1 LITKKTIIIGGGI
14 SGLVSAYSA
23 IQSGSTVIL
32 YEKSNQLGGLIGT
45 KYSEN
50 GLVEQAANGFL
61 NSSSIEKLTKDL
73 NLKLLKPESSSKK
86 RRFFRNNKLHSL
98 PISIFALLRGIFG
111 FCFINS
117 EPNLDE
123 NMQEWSQRIFGKDFT
138 EFIIEPAIGGIY
150 STELELMYVP
160 SVFSKFKFYN
170 GKSLL
175 RNLLFHFKNKKKEI
189 KPNLRGL
196 VSFQNGMQELI
207 KALHTCILNNSK
219 SKIHLNSKISNLNHF
234 LESNKNNEI
243 RICTSLFETIELI
256 KEWELAKEIFPKY
269 DIRSFSYQSICT
281 ITQFGM
287 NTIFPY
293 KAFGILFPRNQNL
306 FVKGVLAN
314 HCIFKGRVKNL
325 PYSETW
331 IYSGD
336 WLNDATE
343 TSVKEIFENE
353 RNFLLS
359 KLNKLRN
366 NDPNRKIFLPD
377 IHIKI
382 WKNVFPIYNKNL
394 YNFNNFL
401 DEIEFICEQKGN
413 PIRFYGNYRNGIGI
427 RSLIENAMISR

>member
-1 LITKKTIIIGGGI
+1 MTTKNTIIIGGGV

-23 IQSGSTVIL
+23 IQSGSSVTL

-61 NSSSIEKLTKDL
+61 NSSFIEKLTNDL

-86 RRFFRNNKLHSL
+86 RRFLRNNKLHSL
-98 PISIFALLRGIFG
+98 PISIFALLRGFFG

-117 EPNLDE
+117 EPRSKE
-123 NMQEWSQRIFGKDFT
+123 NMQEWSQRIFGKDLT

-150 STELELMYVP
+150 STELKQMYVP
-160 SVFSKFKFYN
+160 FVFSKFKFYS

-175 RNLLFHFKNKKKEI
+175 INLLFHFKNKKKEI

-207 KALHTCILNNSK
+207 KALHTYILKNSE
-219 SKIHLNSKISNLNHF
+219 SKILLNSKICNFKAF
-234 LESNKNNEI
+234 LESNKETEI
-243 RICTSLFETIELI
+243 RVCTSLLETIELI
-256 KEWELAKEIFPKY
+256 KEWDLAKEIFSKY

-281 ITQFGM
+281 ITQFAM

-293 KAFGILFPRNQNL
+293 KAFGILFPRNQGL
-306 FVKGVLAN
+306 LVKGVLAN
-314 HCIFKGRVKNL
+314 HAIFKGRVENL

-336 WLNDATE
+336 WLNDVTE
-343 TSVKEIFENE
+343 TSAKEIFVKE
-353 RNFLLS
+353 RILLLS
-359 KLNKLRN
+359 KLNKYSN
-366 NDPNRKIFLPD
+366 NDSNRKMILPD
-377 IHIKI
+377 IHVKI
-382 WKNVFPIYNKNL
+382 WKNAFPIYNKNL
-394 YNFNNFL
+394 YDFNLCLN
-401 DEIEFICEQKGN
+401 EIETISKQSGN
-413 PIRFYGNYRNGIGI
+413 PIRFYGNYRKGIGL
-427 RSLIENAMISR
+427 RSLIENAMIR